1 MKILATLI
9 LVLATALMSGQN
21 SATQLQ
27 SFYKQQQSEKVYAH
41 LNNVLYLPE
50 ERVFY
55 KLYVTNADNSPTLQS
70 DYVYVEIYDSAGKK
84 IDTQCYMVAQG
95 GAAGSFTLTANHPG
109 GMYRLKA
116 YTKLQEQLGEPAFE
130 KSFFVQKV
138 SANRMLMTLDFRK
151 KGYGPGAACEADLS
165 LKSNDNKPL
174 ANHKFEYDVF
184 IEGKNTGTLS
194 GTTDANGKAVIKF
207 KLPEALQS
215 NDGIVNVRVQ
225 YDGIS
230 ESVTRA
236 IPISL
241 DFADLQFLPESGNYI
256 AGQPSNVFFIA
267 KNEFGKPLDVAGYIV
282 DQHGTRV
289 TDFASFYDGMGSVA
303 FTPEVGKMYVA
314 VITVPFEA
322 KKRYT
327 LPVALAAGYNFNIK
341 QNADEILIGLHS
353 PATAKCE
360 VILRNG
366 DKVHESLSI
375 KASEGHNELTIKT
388 KALPTGMY
396 AVSLQVEGRIVA
408 ERLVFINYQNGLKIE
423 LETDKEQYL
432 PREKVNVSV
441 TTKDNEGRPI
451 ASSLSVSVVDE
462 KILSYIDDK
471 QHNLLTWMFFG
482 HELRGSIHEPR
493 FYFDE
498 KEPPE
503 KRLAALD
510 LLLNTHGWRR
520 YAQDEVN
527 AFDGKKIAAM
537 PEKSS
542 DVEGFVLDK
551 KGRPAALKVYLFADT
566 GKVYETYSNKEGYFK
581 FTRTHFERD
590 AWLVA
595 EGRKNREYTIKNS
608 VTDLTEV
615 AGRKGSIKMAV
626 ANSREIA
633 PLERPKNVSPE
644 VQQQVA
650 ALSLD
655 SDSNQLEEVVVVG
668 YRSSTRAL
676 SNVAVTTVTSR
687 TIEGRPNASFIQTLQ
702 GQVPGLMISTGSG
715 QPGANST
722 VILRGYGSING
733 SVEPLYVIDGVPL
746 SADNFRSIPPLNIE
760 SVSILKDAGATAI
773 YGNRGA
779 NGVIVV
785 RTSRYNGGNGIIL
798 STTNRYS
805 YRNIVRNNSQRLSV
819 PATFYVPVYKSTETE
834 QKTDFRNCIYWNA
847 TVQTNA
853 EGRAKFDFYNSDDST
868 TFTIVAEGTSG
879 KGDLGQAKYSYTVME
894 ALQSV
899 LKLPLFTTVE
909 DVVKIPLWLK
919 NNSDKAITLQA
930 VLETNPHFTA
940 SAEGQN
946 IMLSPR
952 EARTVYFPVTATKA
966 GNALTVKVKI
976 TSGSHSSTI
985 EKPIDVYGKGFPVSV
1000 AFSGIKSA
1008 SDSFTIAKPL
1018 QNSIKSGLKF
1028 IVNPYN
1034 ELSNGLESM
1043 LREPSGCFEQVSSS
1057 NYPNI
1062 MALQLLDA
1070 KGGMDADFRKKALSY
1085 LEYGYEK
1092 LKNYESK
1099 DGGFEWYGGN
1109 PGHEALTAYGLLQFH
1124 EMKDFIDIDA
1134 TLVKRSVRWLNS
1146 RRDGRGGFRQHQGKY
1161 GFSSIKD
1168 VVNNAYIV
1176 YVLSEIGEKGF
1187 EKEYQAA
1194 LAEAQDSRDVYRMAL
1209 MALAAYNLG
1218 DIATYKKMLDTIKT
1232 DTQGKDYNKVK
1243 VEQTVVHSYGT
1254 SQTVEWLSL
1263 YALAI
1268 MKEGKVTQQL
1278 LAALDHIQSCKNRGG
1293 FGSTQATALGL
1304 KAVTSFAKIAQQMS
1318 SQPEVNA
1325 IVNGVALNTGFD
1337 ATGNIAVNTTENVT
1351 TGRNSFSVSIEKG
1364 RMVPF
1369 LFYVDYMS
1377 YVPNNSPEC
1386 MLELKTML
1394 SAGKVR
1400 ISETARI
1407 NAEVSNT
1414 SNAVVNNPLVRIGIP
1429 GGMSPEPWQL
1439 KELVEKEVV
1448 DYYEIFGS
1456 ELVLYFRQMGPK
1468 ETRKINIDLK
1478 AQVPGHYRGIA
1489 SSAYLYYNNEHKNWN
1504 DGLAVEITE

>member
-1 MKILATLI
+1 MRTLATIIFFLI
-9 LVLATALMSGQN
+9 ANCA
-21 SATQLQ
+21 SAQADHSYLKA
-27 SFYKQQQSEKVYAH
+27 FYKQQQSEKVYAH

-50 ERVFY
+50 ETVFY
-55 KLYVTNADNSPTLQS
+55 KLYVTNADNSPTQQS

-84 IDTQCYMVAQG
+84 LDTQCYIVAQG
-95 GAAGSFTLTANHPG
+95 GASGSFTLTANHPG

-138 SANRMLMTLDFRK
+138 SANRMLMTLDLRK
-151 KGYGPGAACEADLS
+151 KGYGPGETCEADLS

-184 IEGKNTGTLS
+184 VEGKNISKLS

-207 KLPEALQS
+207 RLPEALQS

-225 YDGIS
+225 HDGIS

-241 DFADLQFLPESGNYI
+241 NFADLQFLPESGNYI
-256 AGQPSNVFFIA
+256 AGQPSNIFFIA

-282 DQHGTRV
+282 DQYGNRV
-289 TDFASFYDGMGSVA
+289 ADFTSFYDGMGKVA
-303 FTPEVGKMYVA
+303 FTPGTGKVYSA
-314 VITVPFEA
+314 VITSPFEA
-322 KKRYT
+322 KNKYV
-327 LPVALAAGYNFNIK
+327 LPAALSAGYRFTVK
-341 QNADEILIGLHS
+341 QNADELQIGIYS
-353 PATAKCE
+353 PTTEKCE
-360 VILRNG
+360 IVLRNG
-366 DKVHESLSI
+366 DNKHLSLTI
-375 KASEGHNELTIKT
+375 KASEGYNELKVNS
-388 KALPTGMY
+388 KDLSTGMY
-396 AVSLQVEGRIVA
+396 AISLIVNDKIIA
-408 ERLVFINYQNGLKIE
+408 ERLVFINYKDGLKIE
-423 LETDKEQYL
+423 LKTDKEQYL

-441 TTKDNEGRPI
+441 MTKDKDGRPI

-471 QHNLLTWMFFG
+471 QYNLLTWMFFG
-482 HELRGSIHEPR
+482 HELKGSIHEPR

-498 KEPPE
+498 KESLE

-510 LLLNTHGWRR
+510 LLINTHGWRR

-527 AFDGKKIAAM
+527 VFNGKQAAAI
-537 PEKSS
+537 PEKSA
-542 DVEGFVLDK
+542 DVEGFVLDN

-608 VTDLTEV
+608 VTDLKEV
-615 AGRKGSIKMAV
+615 AGRKGSLKLA
-626 ANSREIA
+626 AAESREIA
-633 PLERPKNVSPE
+633 PLERSKNVPPE

-650 ALSLD
+650 ALILE
-655 SDSNQLEEVVVVG
+655 SDSNELNEVVVVG
-668 YRSSTRAL
+668 YRSTSRAL
-676 SNVAVTTVTSR
+676 SNVAVTTVTSK
-687 TIEGRPNASFIQTLQ
+687 TIEGRPNASFMQTLQ
-702 GQVPGLMISTGSG
+702 GQVAGLTISTGSG

-722 VILRGYGSING
+722 VILRGYGSLNG
-733 SVEPLYVIDGVPL
+733 AVEPLFVIDGVPL
-746 SADNFRSIPPLNIE
+746 SADNFRSLSPQSIE
-760 SVSILKDAGATAI
+760 SISILKDAGATAI

-779 NGVIVV
+779 NGVIIV
-785 RTSRYNGGNGIIL
+785 RTSRYSGGNGIML
-798 STTNRYS
+798 SKTNRYS
-805 YRNIVRNNSQRLSV
+805 YRNIARNNSKKLSV
-819 PATFYVPVYKSTETE
+819 PATFYVPVYKTTETDE
-834 QKTDFRNCIYWNA
+834 KTDFRNCLYWNA

-853 EGRAKFDFYNSDDST
+853 EGRAKFDYYNSDDTT

-879 KGDLGQAKYSYTVME
+879 KGDLGQAKRSYTVME
-894 ALQSV
+894 ALQSD
-899 LKLPLFTTVE
+899 LKLPLYATVE
-909 DVVKIPLWLK
+909 DIIKIPLWLK
-919 NNSDKAITLQA
+919 NNSEKAITIEA
-930 VLETNPHFTA
+930 VLESDPHFSA
-940 SAEGQN
+940 SAERQS
-946 IMLSPR
+946 ITLDAH
-952 EARTVYFPVTATKA
+952 EAHTVYFPVTVIKT
-966 GNALTVKVKI
+966 GSALTVKVKI
-976 TSGSHSSTI
+976 TSGSHTSTI
-985 EKPIDVYGKGFPVSV
+985 EKPVDVYGKGFPVSV
-1000 AFSGIKSA
+1000 AFSGTKST
-1008 SDSFTIAKPL
+1008 SGSFTIAKPL
-1018 QNSIKSGLKF
+1018 ANSLKSGLKF

-1062 MALQLLDA
+1062 MALQLLNA
-1070 KGGMDADFRKKALSY
+1070 KGGMDADFRKRAMGY
-1085 LEYGYEK
+1085 LENGYKK
-1092 LKNYESK
+1092 LKDYESK
-1099 DGGFEWYGGN
+1099 GGGFEWYGGD

-1124 EMKDFIDIDA
+1124 EMKGFIDID
-1134 TLVKRSVRWLNS
+1134 TDLVKRSVKWLNS
-1146 RRDGRGGFRQHQGKY
+1146 RKDGKGGFKQHQGKY

-1176 YVLSEIGEKGF
+1176 YVLSETGEKGF

-1194 LAEAQDSRDVYRMAL
+1194 LAEAQDSRDVYRMSL
-1209 MALAAYNLG
+1209 MALSAYNLG
-1218 DIATYKKMLDTIKT
+1218 DIPMYKKLMGIIRQDT
-1232 DTQGKDYNKVK
+1232 DGKDYNKIK

-1293 FGSTQATALGL
+1293 FGSTQATALAL
-1304 KAVTSFAKIAQQMS
+1304 KAVTSFAKIAQHTP
-1318 SQPEVNA
+1318 SQPEVKA
-1325 IVNGVALNTGFD
+1325 VVNGTTLNTGFD
-1337 ATGNIAVNTTENVT
+1337 ASGNIAVNTTENIA
-1351 TGRNSFSVSIEKG
+1351 TGKNSFSVIIEEG

-1369 LFYVDYMS
+1369 LFYVDHMS

-1386 MLELKTML
+1386 LLELKTSL
-1394 SAGKVR
+1394 STAKVK
-1400 ISETARI
+1400 ISETARMH
-1407 NAEVSNT
+1407 AEVT
-1414 SNAVVNNPLVRIGIP
+1414 NASRNVVNNPLVRIGIP

-1478 AQVPGHYRGIA
+1478 AQVPGQYLGIA

-1504 DGLAVEITE
+1504 SGLAVEVTE